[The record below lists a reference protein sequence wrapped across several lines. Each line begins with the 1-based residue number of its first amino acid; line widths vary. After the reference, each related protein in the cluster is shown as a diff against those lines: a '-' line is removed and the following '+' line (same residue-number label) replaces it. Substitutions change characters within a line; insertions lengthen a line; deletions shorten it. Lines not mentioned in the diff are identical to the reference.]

1 MDKKQAESAAAT
13 TPKDENLLAA
23 TAKGA
28 SYLILLQFL
37 SRMLT
42 FSLNQIVLRYI
53 SKETF
58 GIASVNLELL
68 SSTILFIS
76 REGFRSALIRSS
88 KNQQSILNLAYIP
101 TLFGLVTTLITC
113 AYYLSTISEEQ
124 SLQFPYYRLAVMLY
138 GAASFLELVVEPLFV
153 LALNQLYFQ
162 LRVTVEGVAV
172 ILRCL
177 ITFGLTLYFAGNEK
191 LSILAFAIAQFVF
204 GLTMMLGYLG
214 FFIYKEK
221 SIQKLLP
228 QKITDVEKK
237 SSYWFDKTLL
247 NLGITMTKQSF
258 LKHVLTEG
266 DKMLISVLS
275 SMQDRGIYAF
285 VVNYGSLIV
294 RILFQP
300 LEETGRTFFSKLLL
314 SADETT
320 DEKKKQASEQTAAN
334 VLLILIKFH
343 VLLGLIFICFA
354 TNYTSTLIDLL
365 VGKKWSVGEGD
376 APGVL
381 AMYCIYIPFMGIN
394 GITEGFV
401 QAVASKKDLTRLSY
415 FMVLFS
421 VCFMTS
427 GFVFMHLF
435 KLGATGL
442 ILANMVNLAIRI
454 SYSWHFIRKYF
465 GKHVTLSVRQW
476 SPHVATLAS
485 FVLAWF
491 VTHWSKNS
499 IGWYTLKEKGLH
511 IAVGGVCFILVS
523 VVMYW
528 KEKSLINDVKR
539 LKTQK
544 YE

>member
-1 MDKKQAESAAAT
+1 MDTKEEPKPDT
-13 TPKDENLLAA
+13 TSSKDDNLLAA

-88 KNQQSILNLAYIP
+88 KNQQSIINLAYIP
-101 TLFGLVTTLITC
+101 TLFGLVTTLVTC
-113 AYYLSTISEEQ
+113 AYYLSTITEEQ
-124 SLQFPYYRLAVMLY
+124 SAQFPHYRLAVILY
-138 GAASFLELVVEPLFV
+138 GAASFLELLVEPLFI

-177 ITFGLTLYFAGNEK
+177 ITFGLTLHFAGNEQ
-191 LSILAFAIAQFVF
+191 LSILAFAIAQFAF
-204 GLTMMLGYLG
+204 GLTMMVGYLG
-214 FFIYKEK
+214 FFLYKEK
-221 SIQKLLP
+221 AIQKLLP
-228 QKITDVEKK
+228 QKITDDEKK
-237 SSYWFDKTLL
+237 SSYWFDKSLL

-258 LKHVLTEG
+258 LKHILTEG
-266 DKMLISVLS
+266 DKMLISVLC

-314 SADETT
+314 SAQD
-320 DEKKKQASEQTAAN
+320 DRKRRANEQTAAN

-343 VLLGLIFICFA
+343 VLLGLVFICFA

-365 VGKKWSVGEGD
+365 VGKKWSVGEGN

-381 AMYCIYIPFMGIN
+381 AMYCVYVPFMGIN

-401 QAVASKKDLTRLSY
+401 QAVASKNDLTRLSY

-421 VCFMTS
+421 VCFMAS
-427 GFVFMHLF
+427 GFVSMHLLE
-435 KLGATGL
+435 LGATGL

-454 SYSWHFIRKYF
+454 CYSWHYIRRYLS
-465 GKHVTLSVRQW
+465 HVALSVRQW
-476 SPHVATLAS
+476 SPHVATLSS
-485 FVLAWF
+485 FVLAYF
-491 VTHWSKNS
+491 VTHWSKTF
-499 IGWYTLKEKGLH
+499 IGWYTLEEKALH
-511 IAVGGVCFILVS
+511 VAVGGVCFILVS
-523 VVMYW
+523 LVM
-528 KEKSLINDVKR
+528 
-539 LKTQK
+539 
-544 YE
+544 

>member
-1 MDKKQAESAAAT
+1 MDTKEE
-13 TPKDENLLAA
+13 PKPDTASSKDDNLLAA

-37 SRMLT
+37 SRMMT
-42 FSLNQIVLRYI
+42 FSLNQIMLRYI

-88 KNQQSILNLAYIP
+88 KNQQTIINLAYIP
-101 TLFGLVTTLITC
+101 TLFGLITTLITC

-124 SLQFPYYRLAVMLY
+124 SAQFPFYRLAVISY
-138 GAASFLELVVEPLFV
+138 GAASFLELLVEPLFV

-172 ILRCL
+172 IFRCL
-177 ITFGLTLYFAGNEK
+177 ITFGLTLYFAGDEQ
-191 LSILAFAIAQFVF
+191 LGILAFAIAQFAF
-204 GLTMMLGYLG
+204 GVIMMMGYLG
-214 FFIYKEK
+214 FFLYKSK

-228 QKITDVEKK
+228 HKITDDEKK
-237 SSYWFDKTLL
+237 RYVSYWFDKTLL

-266 DKMLISVLS
+266 DKMLVSVLCG
-275 SMQDRGIYAF
+275 MQDRGVYAF
-285 VVNYGSLIV
+285 VVNYGSLIA

-314 SADETT
+314 SAQD
-320 DEKKKQASEQTAAN
+320 DRKKRANEQTAAN
-334 VLLILIKFH
+334 ALLILIKFH
-343 VLLGLIFICFA
+343 VLLGLVFICFA

-365 VGKKWSVGEGD
+365 VGKKWSIGKGN
-376 APGVL
+376 APGTL
-381 AMYCIYIPFMGIN
+381 AMYCVYIPFMGIN

-401 QAVASKKDLTRLSY
+401 QAVASKGDLTRLSY

-421 VCFMTS
+421 VCFMAS
-427 GFVFMHLF
+427 GFVFMHQLE
-435 KLGATGL
+435 LGATGL
-442 ILANMVNLAIRI
+442 IMANMVNLTIRI
-454 SYSWHFIRKYF
+454 CYSWHYIRRYF
-465 GKHVTLSVRQW
+465 SHIALSMRQW
-476 SPHVATLAS
+476 SPHVATLSS

-499 IGWYTLKEKGLH
+499 IGWHTLKEKALH
-511 IAVGGVCFILVS
+511 VAVGGVCFILVCLI
-523 VVMYW
+523 MFW

-539 LKTQK
+539 LKMHK

>member
-237 SSYWFDKTLL
+237 
-247 NLGITMTKQSF
+247 
-258 LKHVLTEG
+258 
-266 DKMLISVLS
+266 
-275 SMQDRGIYAF
+275 R
-285 VVNYGSLIV
+285 
-294 RILFQP
+294 
-300 LEETGRTFFSKLLL
+300 
-314 SADETT
+314 
-320 DEKKKQASEQTAAN
+320 
-334 VLLILIKFH
+334 
-343 VLLGLIFICFA
+343 
-354 TNYTSTLIDLL
+354 
-365 VGKKWSVGEGD
+365 
-376 APGVL
+376 
-381 AMYCIYIPFMGIN
+381 
-394 GITEGFV
+394 
-401 QAVASKKDLTRLSY
+401 
-415 FMVLFS
+415 
-421 VCFMTS
+421 
-427 GFVFMHLF
+427 
-435 KLGATGL
+435 
-442 ILANMVNLAIRI
+442 
-454 SYSWHFIRKYF
+454 
-465 GKHVTLSVRQW
+465 
-476 SPHVATLAS
+476 
-485 FVLAWF
+485 
-491 VTHWSKNS
+491 
-499 IGWYTLKEKGLH
+499 
-511 IAVGGVCFILVS
+511 
-523 VVMYW
+523 
-528 KEKSLINDVKR
+528 
-539 LKTQK
+539 
-544 YE
+544 